1 MQSTIKLE
9 AGIGRRNTPD
19 FAWPP
24 LVLAIGLWVG
34 FIAVIVQAL
43 EGGLPM
49 ALAAAINTVI
59 IYAIYTPLHDS
70 IHSSIFPRRRELRW
84 VHTAVGMACAAPL
97 WMFYHHH
104 RRSHFLHH
112 AKANTPEDPDLYAMG
127 SFARVFFVKI
137 PWTLVNYFN
146 PIQLYRECLRFR
158 LSDRERRI
166 TMALF
171 AVYAMIATAIIAA
184 GFGYQLLLLWVVP
197 WFVGNLLMLT
207 AFGWAP
213 HHDHSETGRYRDTR
227 ISLFPGADLLYLYQ
241 NLHLVHHM
249 LPSIPFYHYRAAFNE
264 LRPLLERNGA
274 RIEGFWPTSPSLR
287 SSRAGPAPIG
297 GV

>member
-9 AGIGRRNTPD
+9 AGIGRRNTPN
-19 FAWPP
+19 FAWPT
-24 LVLAIGLWVG
+24 LVLAIGLWAG

-43 EGGLPM
+43 EGGLPV

-70 IHSSIFPRRRELRW
+70 IHSSIFPRRKELRW
-84 VHTAVGMACAAPL
+84 VHTAIGMGCAAPL

-184 GFGYQLLLLWVVP
+184 GFGYQLLVLWVVP

-249 LPSIPFYHYRAAFNE
+249 LPSIPFYRYRAAFNE

-297 GV
+297 SV